1 MRFPFPRLVWLFL
14 LLCPGLFPV
23 ASVLHA
29 DAATVAARNVTLPA
43 AGHPIV
49 ATLFPAAGEAKRPAV
64 ILLHGRQGLAPFAAY
79 YRRQAEALAEAGM
92 DAYLLTYY
100 DAEDLARAN
109 SPDPA
114 ARQTLFRERAKAWAG
129 LVRAVAGDIL
139 AGALSSG
146 RVGLLGFSQGGF
158 LAAGV
163 AGTDPRVAALV
174 VYYGGVPNVFRD
186 AVGHLPPLLE
196 LHGDADA
203 VVAPAAGKALVDLAL
218 ACGGQATMQVFP
230 GAGHGFSGDDAGR
243 AQKMTVDFLRR
254 HLLQNAD

>member
-1 MRFPFPRLVWLFL
+1 MRFPLPRGMWLFL
-14 LLCPGLFPV
+14 LLCPGLLPV
-23 ASVLHA
+23 APVVRA
-29 DAATVAARNVTLPA
+29 DAAPVAARTVTLSA
-43 AGHPIV
+43 TRHPV
-49 ATLFPAAGEAKRPAV
+49 TATLFPAAGDGKRPAV
-64 ILLHGRQGLAPFAAY
+64 ILLHGRQGLAPFAAS

-109 SPDPA
+109 APDPA
-114 ARQTLFRERAKAWAG
+114 ARQALFRERAAAWAG
-129 LVRAVAGDIL
+129 LVRDVAGDIL

-163 AGTDPRVAALV
+163 AGTDPRIAALV
-174 VYYGGVPNVFRD
+174 VYYGGVPSVFRD
-186 AVGHLPPLLE
+186 AVRHLPPLLE

-203 VVAPAAGKALVDLAL
+203 VVAPAEGKALIDLAR
-218 ACGGQATMQVFP
+218 ACGGQATMRVFP
-230 GAGHGFSGDDAGR
+230 GAGHGFSGEDAGK
-243 AQKMTVDFLRR
+243 AQMMTVDFLRR